1 MGECIESSLVSPTS
15 ASLTLPFRQLYII
28 HRFVS
33 RPTKKSRARAKDTE
47 SQPRQLSSNSVPAP
61 ILHIPAIGTNTPP
74 SSGQS
79 MLSQAAMERITAARS
94 RSEEPDGA
102 TINCVAISETC
113 FKIGRITVPPSIA
126 FAMNGISLPSTGAP
140 YSHENPP
147 PYWDKVKE
155 LTSDPKA
162 TRAFLSGGWRDVPPA
177 ERWWEHAL
185 TGQIEQTRRANLEFL
200 DGLRRSMEG
209 AKALY

>member
-1 MGECIESSLVSPTS
+1 VGEYIEPSLDSPTS
-15 ASLTLPFRQLYII
+15 ASLTLPFWQLYII

-47 SQPRQLSSNSVPAP
+47 SQPRQLPSNSVPSP
-61 ILHIPAIGTNTPP
+61 ILHMPAIGTNTPP
-74 SSGQS
+74 SSSQS
-79 MLSQAAMERITAARS
+79 LLSPAAMERITAARL

-102 TINCVAISETC
+102 TLNCVAISETC

-126 FAMNGISLPSTGAP
+126 LAMNGVSFPSTGAP

-147 PYWDKVKE
+147 PYWHKVKE
-155 LTSDPKA
+155 LTIDPKA

-177 ERWWEHAL
+177 DRWWEHAL
-185 TGQIEQTRRANLEFL
+185 TGQIEQTRKANLEFL
-200 DGLRRSMEG
+200 DGLRRSTEG